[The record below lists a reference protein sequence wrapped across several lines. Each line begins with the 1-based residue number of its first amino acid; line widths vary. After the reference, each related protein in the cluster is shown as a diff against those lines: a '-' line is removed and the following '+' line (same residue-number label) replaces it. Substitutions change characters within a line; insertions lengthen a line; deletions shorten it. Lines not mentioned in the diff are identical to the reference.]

1 MKKQIVMSALLIAS
15 VSYLAAPAFAR
26 PGDGR
31 PGGEIRPRPPEGRPG
46 DGRPDYGRPGRPGD
60 GRPGDGRPGRPGH
73 GRPGDGRPGHG
84 RPNPGFPFPGRPG
97 EGRPW
102 PAPAP
107 DYRDSVFVSSVTR
120 ATGGEWFRVSF
131 RNPVVLRYFDVTVV
145 AAGVRLHEV
154 KVHTWSGRSFYV
166 PQMSPSPVFYSPS
179 SVGASYFNGE
189 AIRAIDIRAE
199 AMGGYADLVIQATG
213 DYDTPRMDVSRF

>member
-1 MKKQIVMSALLIAS
+1 MKKQIVLSALLIAS
-15 VSYLAAPAFAR
+15 VSYLAVPAYSQIR
-26 PGDGR
+26 PRPPGDGR
-31 PGGEIRPRPPEGRPG
+31 PGDGRGGDGRRGEGRPG
-46 DGRPDYGRPGRPGD
+46 DGRPGRPGD
-60 GRPGDGRPGRPGH
+60 GRPGGPGH

-189 AIRAIDIRAE
+189 AVRAIDIRAE